1 MDIPSSETSSNSYSK
16 EGLDDFV
23 VLLVEDEPADV
34 HLTRMAFRK
43 SRLLVK
49 LCDVGDGVEAL
60 AFLRQQAPYQD
71 APRPDI
77 ILLDLNMPRMD
88 GKTLLQHLKQDDD
101 LKQIPAIVL
110 TTSEAEQDIIESY
123 KHSANAYMT
132 KPVGY
137 KEFQKVVREIETF
150 WFELVKLPSEK

>member
-49 LCDVGDGVEAL
+49 MFDVGDGIEAL

-88 GKTLLQHLKQDDD
+88 GKTLLQHLKQDDN
-101 LKQIPAIVL
+101 LKRIPAIVL
-110 TTSEAEQDIIESY
+110 TTSEAESDIVDTY
-123 KHSANAYMT
+123 DLGCAGFVT
-132 KPVGY
+132 KPVDLVQFLQAIQNVEDY
-137 KEFQKVVREIETF
+137 WLT
-150 WFELVKLPSEK
+150 LVKRP

>member
-1 MDIPSSETSSNSYSK
+1 MDTPHSETSSNPYAQ
-16 EGLDDFV
+16 EGLNDFV

-34 HLTRMAFRK
+34 HLTRMAFNK
-43 SRLLVK
+43 SRLLVQ

-110 TTSEAEQDIIESY
+110 TTSEAESDIVDTY
-123 KHSANAYMT
+123 NLGCAGFVT
-132 KPVGY
+132 KPVDLVQFLQAIQNVEDY
-137 KEFQKVVREIETF
+137 WLT
-150 WFELVKLPSEK
+150 LVKRPQ